1 MFVGTRGTEKPQCQ
15 RSSMLTKRTH
25 AGEPKSFPSQNIQKP
40 EVNGE
45 KRDIRFFKLLHINRA
60 GLSVTNKTNKQQKK
74 DVCMVC
80 INFCA
85 CLLYRK
91 YFSITFRKPELYY
104 LNL

>member
-60 GLSVTNKTNKQQKK
+60 GLSVTNKTNKQKK
-74 DVCMVC
+74 RRLYGMHQ
-80 INFCA
+80 FLCA
-85 CLLYRK
+85 
-91 YFSITFRKPELYY
+91 FAIPEILFYY
-104 LNL
+104 V

>member
-45 KRDIRFFKLLHINRA
+45 KRDIGFFKLLHINRA
-60 GLSVTNKTNKQQKK
+60 GLSVTNKTNKQKK
-74 DVCMVC
+74 KTSVWYASIFVRVCYTG
-80 INFCA
+80 NTF
-85 CLLYRK
+85 LLRL
-91 YFSITFRKPELYY
+91 E
-104 LNL
+104 NLSFII